1 MIAGPR
7 GVRAGWNAT
16 GRQERRDNALA
27 VREAGGQE
35 AGELACDGPVD
46 ADPGGDP

>member
-7 GVRAGWNAT
+7 GVRVGWNAT

-27 VREAGGQE
+27 ARLTD
-35 AGELACDGPVD
+35 GELACDGPVD
-46 ADPGGDP
+46 PAPGGDP